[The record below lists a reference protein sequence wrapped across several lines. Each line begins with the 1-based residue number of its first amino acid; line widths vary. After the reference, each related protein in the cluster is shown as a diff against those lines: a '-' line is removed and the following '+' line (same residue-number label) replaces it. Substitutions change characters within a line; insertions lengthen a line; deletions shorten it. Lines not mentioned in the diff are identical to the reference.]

1 MTTNLN
7 TGYDDFL
14 AVIERLKTDFDRA
27 YSDVSTGIE
36 PLMFEVLGNYYG
48 LSPKAV
54 GAAWGAYCD
63 RRRLDRPI
71 LGPLN
76 PLP

>member
-1 MTTNLN
+1 METNSS
-7 TGYDDFL
+7 TAYDDFL
-14 AVIERLKTDFDRA
+14 AVVDKLKTDFDRG
-27 YSDVSTGIE
+27 YSDVSSNIE
-36 PLMFEVLGNYYG
+36 PLFFEVLANHHG
-48 LSPKAV
+48 LSVKAV

-76 PLP
+76 P